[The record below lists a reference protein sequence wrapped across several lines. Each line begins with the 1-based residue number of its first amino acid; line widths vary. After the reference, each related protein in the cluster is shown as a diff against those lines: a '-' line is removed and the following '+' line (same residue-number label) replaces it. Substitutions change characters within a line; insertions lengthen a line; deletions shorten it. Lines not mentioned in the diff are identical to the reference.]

1 MFDLYDAVERLRAV
15 KGLTFPAHMSLLSP
29 AHYAFIDAARSG
41 ALGYVTQQLCLPNG
55 GAFGCVA
62 KLNLIFQHTKEAN

>member
-1 MFDLYDAVERLRAV
+1 MFDLYDAVKRLRAV

-41 ALGYVTQQLCLPNG
+41 ALGWSIQQLCSANPYG
-55 GAFGCVA
+55 GLF
-62 KLNLIFQHTKEAN
+62 LNRKGDLK